1 MSSNSQAKIG
11 SLKDRIAKFNN
22 PDSTP
27 LVPQSAFGYGAP
39 PKADPSQV
47 QGKGLIGNRI
57 PSYNA
62 KNIAPEVILGTRKK
76 VENRGLYGNR
86 IPAFAKSDGPL
97 ASSVERPR
105 SPRDGQLGIRRDPG
119 QSSASGEDA
128 GDLYGVG
135 GTAVPDV
142 GNEVPVSVPTTAGQQ
157 AGTLQDGLIH
167 PPDGNSSVESTS
179 YDRPESPSAP
189 AQLEVDESAEQ
200 SMEASGP
207 ASGTREESP
216 AGGVDSD
223 GSLNGGQPSQ
233 TISCGQEELADLRD
247 PAKAIRRASREME
260 PAHASTIEEVVSPEI
275 ASRAETITDLME
287 SSIPDSPA
295 ADADMISL
303 SLATHYTT
311 GSDNAAADSLPTGI
325 SVATA
330 VLQSAPGLDH
340 ALVSPVP
347 NLALTESGQSTPAE
361 VVPILAPL
369 PLEEQGDVQE
379 DSTMADFHNQFTH
392 AKSGESASCLR
403 V

>member
-62 KNIAPEVILGTRKK
+62 KNIAPEVIVGTRKK

-86 IPAFAKSDGPL
+86 IPAFAKSDGSL

-105 SPRDGQLGIRRDPG
+105 SPRDGRLEIRRDPG

-128 GDLYGVG
+128 GDLHGVG

-157 AGTLQDGLIH
+157 AGTLQDDLIH
-167 PPDGNSSVESTS
+167 PPDGNSSVESTP

-189 AQLEVDESAEQ
+189 AQLKVDESAEQ
-200 SMEASGP
+200 SMEASGL

-216 AGGVDSD
+216 AGGLDSD
-223 GSLNGGQPSQ
+223 DSLNGGQRSQ

-275 ASRAETITDLME
+275 ANRAETITDLLE

-295 ADADMISL
+295 ADADMISP
-303 SLATHYTT
+303 SLATHYTS
-311 GSDNAAADSLPTGI
+311 GSDEAAADSLPTGI

-340 ALVSPVP
+340 ALVSPVS